1 MLRLYLFHKPSI
13 HSDEHA
19 LIMSIAQSWLC
30 QETFDYGT
38 RYRHPNKQLGYYC
51 SRLLIRHALA
61 ELTSHHPAEF
71 IISRSD
77 VGGGLQAS
85 LPNNTNATLSSS
97 PSLPT
102 FSISHTASTVGLI
115 ISDEKYTDIGLDL
128 ESRERPVSG
137 VGLSHRYF
145 ATAVAEWVAGQHNPD
160 SAFLQ
165 IWTQAEALVKAAKT
179 GMGNNTKKMR
189 FAFADKTATLKAEQP
204 IGNDLHLSWHSKTA
218 IHKDLQWSAVVGQ
231 PNNQTVTP
239 ILSMLSSLAP
249 ESISVSDLQA
259 YSGNAFL

>member
-1 MLRLYLFHKPSI
+1 MR
-13 HSDEHA
+13 
-19 LIMSIAQSWLC
+19 IAQSWLC
-30 QETFDYGT
+30 QEAFAYGT

-61 ELTSHHPAEF
+61 ELTTHHPTEF

-77 VGGGLQAS
+77 IGGGLQAS
-85 LPNNTNATLSSS
+85 LPDNAAAHLSRSQ
-97 PSLPT
+97 SLPS

-115 ISDEKYTDIGLDL
+115 ISDEKHSDIGLDL

-145 ATAVAEWVAGQHNPD
+145 STDVAEWVADQHNPD
-160 SAFLQ
+160 AAFLL

-189 FAFADKTATLKAEQP
+189 FAFADKTAALKPEQS
-204 IGNDLHLSWHSKTA
+204 IGNDAHLSWHSKTA
-218 IHKDLQWSAVVGQ
+218 IYQDLQWSAVVGQ
-231 PNNQTVTP
+231 PKNWTATS
-239 ILSMLSSLAP
+239 ILSILSNLAP
-249 ESISVSDLQA
+249 ESISIAELQA
-259 YSGNAFL
+259 YSGNALS